1 RKKLLQPQR
10 SLHQR
15 SLFGEIERPEHGD
28 HSVIH
33 DWAARPVPVE
43 DDEKIRLSATSAEDF
58 LQCPLKYKFGRVM
71 RIPPGPQAALTFG
84 NLMHQSVRHYFELRR
99 QGLPSVPE
107 MESFYLSG
115 WRNAGFD
122 DDYQE
127 DSYKKAGLE
136 QLRGFVAAHQGI
148 VIDPQKVR
156 MEQQFSLDFGDLK
169 LEGRIDQ
176 VNEIEL
182 KGGVAHEL
190 IDYKT
195 GRPRTQ
201 KDADQSLQLA
211 VYALA
216 ARELHGAIPARLT
229 FYNLTDNRAVSSVR
243 TEEKLRESL
252 DELRAVAREIRD
264 GAFEA
269 NPGFHCRWC
278 SFVSICPAH
287 EQGG

>member
-1 RKKLLQPQR
+1 
-10 SLHQR
+10 
-15 SLFGEIERPEHGD
+15 
-28 HSVIH
+28 
-33 DWAARPVPVE
+33 
-43 DDEKIRLSATSAEDF
+43 
-58 LQCPLKYKFGRVM
+58 
-71 RIPPGPQAALTFG
+71 ALTFG

-99 QGLPSVPE
+99 QGLPSVE
-107 MESFYLSG
+107 AMESFYLSA
-115 WRNAGFD
+115 WRGAGFD

-127 DSYKKAGLE
+127 VSYKKAGLE
-136 QLRGFVAAHQGI
+136 QVRGFAEAHNGT

-156 MEQQFSLDFGDLK
+156 MEQPFSLDFGDLK

-176 VNEIEL
+176 INEIEL
-182 KGGVAHEL
+182 QGRTGHEL

-201 KDADQSLQLA
+201 KDADQSLQLS

-229 FYNLTDNRAVSSVR
+229 FYNLTDNRAVSTVR
-243 TEEKLRESL
+243 TEENLRDGL
-252 DELRAVAREIRD
+252 DELRGVARDIRS

-278 SFVSICPAH
+278 SFISICPAH
-287 EQGG
+287 EQEG